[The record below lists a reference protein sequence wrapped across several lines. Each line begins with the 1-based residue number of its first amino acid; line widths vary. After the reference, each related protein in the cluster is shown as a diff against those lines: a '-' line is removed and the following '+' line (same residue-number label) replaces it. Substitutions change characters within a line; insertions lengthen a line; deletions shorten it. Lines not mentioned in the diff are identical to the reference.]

1 MIMILHRVSWL
12 DGASLAVCGLA
23 IVLAWCGLSRL
34 VDMTHVYSHAR
45 GWINFPLRKFH
56 PPMKNQS
63 ELVSS
68 ILGIVTAIGIVAGFT
83 VPMIRGLFGDV
94 AMLEAAQSAYPWSTL
109 IRVHAALALELYF
122 LHKLSLTPAY
132 KMRWSLCWYFFCLV
146 VGAL

>member
-1 MIMILHRVSWL
+1 MILILHRVSWL

-34 VDMTHVYSHAR
+34 VDIAHVYSLER
-45 GWINFPLRKFH
+45 GWITFPLRRFH
-56 PPMKNQS
+56 PPMKHHS

-68 ILGIVTAIGIVAGFT
+68 ILGVTTAVGVAAGFT
-83 VPMIRGLFGDV
+83 VPMIRGLFGDI
-94 AMLEAAQSAYPWSTL
+94 AMIEAATTAYPWSTL

-132 KMRWSLCWYFFCLV
+132 KMRWAFWWYFFCLV